1 MNVKKEVTRKILD
14 EKKLDENKIIFV
26 KEKDPIEIV
35 NIIETKKE
43 DEKVEETKKINEEK
57 LEVPEVEVKK
67 PLDIKSVELIRWD
80 GEKTLVELALSNI
93 KLVTDTLKKLPIVTK

>member
-57 LEVPEVEVKK
+57 LEVPEVEAKK